1 MASPRA
7 ALSSSPGP
15 AGAADPSSSPSSD
28 PGGPWSSSD
37 ERWMRAALVEAER
50 ALRRWEVPVG
60 CVVVRDGEIVAT
72 GSNRTNELRN
82 GTRHAEFEAI
92 DAILEAHGG
101 DRTAAGFDRCAL
113 YVTCEPCIMCAGA
126 LSLLGFRE
134 VCFGCPNDK
143 FGGNGS
149 ILAVHENGCAPCGG
163 FGETERDAA
172 SAARTYPARGGLFAQ
187 AAVKLLQDFYIRGNP
202 KAPKPHRPLAPEAEA
217 KKEDA

>member
-1 MASPRA
+1 MASPCA

-163 FGETERDAA
+163 SGGPSETRRARRGRTPPAA
-172 SAARTYPARGGLFAQ
+172 DSS
-187 AAVKLLQDFYIRGNP
+187 
-202 KAPKPHRPLAPEAEA
+202 PEPP
-217 KKEDA
+217 